1 MNWYYAINHQ
11 QQGPVTEAQLRAL
24 AKDGVVTG
32 DTLVWREGLASWQPW
47 RTVGGPVMPPVPA
60 EAIAAPDATPTATP
74 QPVRPVT
81 AEFEYA
87 GFWIR
92 LCAKLVD
99 GLVLSLPLG
108 LLMVIVVVASGVLKR
123 REPELL
129 ALLPLAIGVI
139 QLVGMA
145 LTVLYNAVLVGLWGT
160 TLGKKVCGL
169 KVIKADGTKPSFGRA
184 CGRAGAELVSSLVC
198 NIGYLIA
205 GFDVEKRT
213 LHDHMCDTRV
223 VKAR

>member
-24 AKDGVVTG
+24 AKDGVVTP

-47 RTVGGPVMPPVPA
+47 RTVDGAGLPPVPA
-60 EAIAAPDATPTATP
+60 EAVVPTAAPQQA
-74 QPVRPVT
+74 VRPVT

-92 LCAKLVD
+92 LCAKFID
-99 GLVLSLPLG
+99 GLVVGIPIGILVGIVMAVSGVFKRPGNDSFG
-108 LLMVIVVVASGVLKR
+108 LL
-123 REPELL
+123 LL
-129 ALLPLAIGVI
+129 ANGLA
-139 QLVGMA
+139 QLVVMV
-145 LTVLYNAVLVGLWGT
+145 LTVTYNALLVGLWGT

-184 CGRAGAELVSSLVC
+184 CGRAGAEIISGMVC
-198 NIGYLIA
+198 YIGYLIA
-205 GFDVEKRT
+205 GFDGEKRA
-213 LHDHMCDTRV
+213 LHDHMCATRV

>member
-11 QQGPVTEAQLRAL
+11 QQGPVTEAQLHAL
-24 AKDGVVTG
+24 AKDGVVTP
-32 DTLVWREGLASWQPW
+32 DTLVWREGLANWQPW
-47 RTVGGPVMPPVPA
+47 RTVGGPGMPPVPA
-60 EAIAAPDATPTATP
+60 EPAVASATAP
-74 QPVRPVT
+74 QPARPAT

-92 LCAKLVD
+92 LCAKFID
-99 GLVLSLPLG
+99 GL
-108 LLMVIVVVASGVLKR
+108 IVGIPIGILV
-123 REPELL
+123 
-129 ALLPLAIGVI
+129 AIGVAASGGFKRSGPESFGLLLLVNGVA
-139 QLVGMA
+139 QLVAM
-145 LTVLYNAVLVGLWGT
+145 VLSVSYNAVLVGLWGT

-184 CGRAGAELVSSLVC
+184 CGRAGAEIISGMVC
-198 NIGYLIA
+198 YIGYLIA
-205 GFDVEKRT
+205 GFDAEKRT

>member
-11 QQGPVTEAQLRAL
+11 QQGPVTEAQLHAL

-32 DTLVWREGLASWQPW
+32 DTLVWREGLAHWQPW
-47 RTVGGPVMPPVPA
+47 RTVSGPVLPPVPT
-60 EAIAAPDATPTATP
+60 EATPAPT
-74 QPVRPVT
+74 PVRSAT

-92 LCAKLVD
+92 LCAKFID
-99 GLVLSLPLG
+99 GLIVGLPIGILVGIVMAASGGFKRSGPEAFG
-108 LLMVIVVVASGVLKR
+108 LLLLVNGVA
-123 REPELL
+123 
-129 ALLPLAIGVI
+129 
-139 QLVGMA
+139 QLVAMA
-145 LTVLYNAVLVGLWGT
+145 LSVGYNAVLVGLWGT

-169 KVIKADGTKPSFGRA
+169 KVIKADGSKPSFGRA
-184 CGRAGAELVSSLVC
+184 CGRAGAEIISGMVC
-198 NIGYLIA
+198 YLGYVIA

>member
-1 MNWYYAINHQ
+1 MNWYYAVGHQ

-24 AKDGVVTG
+24 AKDGVVTP

-47 RTVGGPVMPPVPA
+47 RTVAGAGLPPVPA
-60 EAIAAPDATPTATP
+60 EAALPATAPQ

-81 AEFEYA
+81 VEFEYA

-92 LCAKLVD
+92 LCAKFID
-99 GLVLSLPLG
+99 GLIVGIPIGVLVGIVMAATGGFKRTGTDTFG
-108 LLMVIVVVASGVLKR
+108 LLLLVNGVA
-123 REPELL
+123 
-129 ALLPLAIGVI
+129 
-139 QLVGMA
+139 QLVAMG
-145 LTVLYNAVLVGLWGT
+145 LSVTYNALLVGLWGT
-160 TLGKKVCGL
+160 TLGKKACGL

-184 CGRAGAELVSSLVC
+184 CGRAGAEIISGMVC
-198 NIGYLIA
+198 YIGYLIA